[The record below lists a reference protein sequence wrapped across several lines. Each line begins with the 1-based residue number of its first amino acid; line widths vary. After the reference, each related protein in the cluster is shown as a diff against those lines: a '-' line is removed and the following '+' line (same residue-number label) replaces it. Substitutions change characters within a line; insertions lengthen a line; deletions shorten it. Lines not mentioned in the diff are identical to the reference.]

1 MNPAD
6 RAAQLRE
13 DLDRHNRLYY
23 DLSTPEISD
32 SEYDQLFHELKALEE
47 ENPDLRTPDSPTQ
60 RVGSAP
66 LKSFEQHRHRT
77 PMLSLD
83 NAFGEDELRAFDE
96 RVRKLL
102 NVEAVE
108 YECELKF
115 DGASVSLTY
124 VDGILDKATTRGDG
138 TTGEVVTPNAKTSR
152 DIPIVLKQPLPGTVE
167 IRGEMMMRKSVFE
180 AVNAKRAE
188 RGEQVFVNPRNAASG
203 GLRQLDSRQ
212 TAERRLS
219 FFAYGLGYAETPL
232 GDKQTDILEK
242 LHELGFAERN
252 DARICDGVEQLLA
265 RIQEIQDERAG
276 LPFGIDGCVI
286 KVNSLAQQEELGYTA
301 RGPRWAVA
309 YKFPAEQAFTILSGI
324 GLQVGRTG
332 VVTPVA
338 ELEPIYVGGVT
349 VSRATLH
356 NFSELEKKDVRAG
369 DTVIVQRAGDVIPEV
384 VGPVLDKRPSDAPL
398 FPRPSHCPECQSELV
413 QEAIFLRCPNKKGC
427 PAQIQNR
434 LEHFVSRGAMDIE
447 GLGGKQI
454 ERFIE
459 LGYLSDLPG
468 IFRLKDRREE
478 LVGLDRMGE
487 QSVTNLLA
495 AIEEAKSRPLNRL
508 IYGLGIRFVG
518 DRTAGDL
525 AREFGS
531 LEAFRRASYDEIL
544 AVPDIGPRIASELEE
559 WLEDEEN
566 QRVIDDLLTVGV
578 SPIEAE
584 KPVSDLFA
592 GQTFVFTGKLEQFS
606 REDAEALVQKMG
618 GKAAGSVSKNTTA
631 VVAGPGA
638 GSKLAK
644 AEQLGVTV
652 MSEEEFLALLPE
664 GSL

>member
-6 RAAQLRE
+6 RAAALRE
-13 DLDRHNRLYY
+13 ELDRHNRLYY
-23 DLSTPEISD
+23 ELSTPEISD
-32 SEYDQLFHELKALEE
+32 GDYDKLFHELKALEE
-47 ENPDLRTPDSPTQ
+47 ENPELRTADSPTQ
-60 RVGSAP
+60 RVGSTP
-66 LKSFEQHRHRT
+66 LKSFEQHRHRI

-83 NAFGEDELRAFDE
+83 NAFGEAELRAFDE
-96 RVRKLL
+96 RVRRLL
-102 NVEAVE
+102 NGEAVE

-115 DGASVSLTY
+115 DGASISLTY
-124 VDGILDKATTRGDG
+124 VDGVLERATTRGDG
-138 TTGEVVTPNAKTSR
+138 TTGEVVTPNVKTSR
-152 DIPIVLKQPLPGTVE
+152 DIPIVLKEPLPGTVE

-219 FFAYGLGYAETPL
+219 FFAYGLGYTETSL
-232 GDKQTDILEK
+232 GDRQTEILQR
-242 LHELGFAERN
+242 LHQLGFAERS

-265 RIQEIQDERAG
+265 RIQQIQEERAG

-309 YKFPAEQAFTILSGI
+309 YKFPAEQAFTILNGI

-356 NFSELEKKDVRAG
+356 NFSELERKDVRAG

-384 VGPVLDKRPSDAPL
+384 VGPVLDKRPEEAQVH
-398 FPRPSHCPECQSELV
+398 PRPTNCPECQSELI

-447 GLGGKQI
+447 GLGGRQI
-454 ERFIE
+454 ERFLE
-459 LGYLSDLPG
+459 LGYLNDLPS
-468 IFRLKDRREE
+468 IFRLKDWREE
-478 LVGLDRMGE
+478 LIGLDRMGE
-487 QSVTNLLA
+487 QSVANLLG

-531 LEAFRRASYDEIL
+531 LDAFRHAGYDEIL

-566 QRVIDDLLTVGV
+566 QRVIDDLLAVGV
-578 SPIEAE
+578 TPIEAE
-584 KPVSDLFA
+584 KPISDLFS
-592 GQTFVFTGKLEQFS
+592 GQTFVFTGKLEQFR
-606 REDAEALVQKMG
+606 REDAEALVQKLG
-618 GKAAGSVSKNTTA
+618 GKAASSVSRNTTI

-644 AEQLGVTV
+644 AEQLGVRV
-652 MSEEEFLALLPE
+652 MSEEEFLALLPD